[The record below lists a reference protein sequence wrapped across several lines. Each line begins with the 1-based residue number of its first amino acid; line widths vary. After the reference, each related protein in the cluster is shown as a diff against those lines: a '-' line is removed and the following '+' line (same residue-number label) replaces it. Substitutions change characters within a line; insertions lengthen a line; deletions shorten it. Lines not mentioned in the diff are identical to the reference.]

1 MAPAFLFRSVAVAM
15 RINGKANH
23 QRDNGFTLIELIV
36 AVVVISIALIAL
48 IRVFNQ
54 AAINSI
60 DPVVQIRALECAQAK
75 MDQVL
80 ARKFD
85 ESTPSG
91 GLPACGSADIGASIC
106 SGISADAALD
116 DVGDFQG
123 HIDNSLDQCQI
134 SVAVINA
141 GTQLGL
147 SSNDQA
153 RRITVTANSTG
164 GGSAVLSA
172 YRTNF

>member
-1 MAPAFLFRSVAVAM
+1 MAT
-15 RINGKANH
+15 RINSGLNPR
-23 QRDNGFTLIELIV
+23 RDHGFTLIELIV

-85 ESTPSG
+85 ENTPSG
-91 GLPACGSADIGASIC
+91 GLPACGSADAGASAC
-106 SGISADAALD
+106 LGISAEAALD
-116 DVGDFQG
+116 DVGDYQG
-123 HIDNSLDQCQI
+123 HVDNSLDQCQI

-147 SSNDQA
+147 GSNNQA
-153 RRITVTANSTG
+153 RRITVTATSTG

>member
-1 MAPAFLFRSVAVAM
+1 M
-15 RINGKANH
+15 RINHNH
-23 QRDNGFTLIELIV
+23 QQRSAAGFTLIELIV
-36 AVVVISIALIAL
+36 AVVVISIALMAL

-54 AAINSI
+54 AAVNSI

-85 ESTPSG
+85 ENTPSG
-91 GLPACGSADIGASIC
+91 GVPACGSADLGAGAC
-106 SGISADAALD
+106 LGISAEAGLD
-116 DVGDFQG
+116 DVGDF
-123 HIDNSLDQCQI
+123 HAHTDNSLDQCQI
-134 SVAVINA
+134 SVTVVNA

-147 SSNDQA
+147 SGNDQA
-153 RRITVTANSTG
+153 RRITVTVISTG

-172 YRTNF
+172 YRANF

>member
-1 MAPAFLFRSVAVAM
+1 MATQINRVINRRSD
-15 RINGKANH
+15 K
-23 QRDNGFTLIELIV
+23 GFTLLELIV
-36 AVVVISIALIAL
+36 VIVVLSIALTAL

-54 AAINSI
+54 AAVNSI

-85 ESTPSG
+85 ENTPSG
-91 GLPACGSADIGASIC
+91 GVPACGSADAGAVNC
-106 SGISADAALD
+106 SGITVEAALD

-123 HIDNSLDQCQI
+123 HVDNSLDQCQI
-134 SVAVINA
+134 SVEVINA

-147 SSNDQA
+147 GSNDQA
-153 RRITVTANSTG
+153 RRITVTVNSTG